1 MAAACIL
8 PQDADAELLAGI
20 NDSKDVDEQQRE
32 EIFERLIKHP
42 GVRYG
47 IGIKSHE
54 EIDQVNILQATM
66 LAMSSAVAQIPAERQ
81 VPLVSGAA
89 SGSWFAC
96 ERQGRLTKGLPM
108 MKKS

>member
-81 VPLVSGAA
+81 V
-89 SGSWFAC
+89 C
-96 ERQGRLTKGLPM
+96 
-108 MKKS
+108 